1 VFRGSVVALDE
12 NTGHILW
19 QTYMVPDNGGR
30 PGSYSGGAVWSQPA
44 VDVRR
49 NALIVATGNN
59 YSVPPAVQQCQQQNP
74 PQGGCVPAGTPNY
87 FDAVVAL
94 DLQTGAVKWV
104 TGVEH
109 FDTWTRAC
117 FSQPNPNC
125 PVPASPDYDF
135 AGGVSLFMDVAG
147 NGPPRDIVGAG
158 QKSGIYWAFDPNDGH
173 ILWGTQVGP
182 GGTLGGS
189 EWGSAAGGDE
199 SHIYVAI
206 ANNFR
211 KPYTLVSGQQTTAG
225 SWSALDGA
233 TGKILWQT
241 ADPTGGI
248 DPGSV
253 TVANGVVYAG
263 SLDAMGHMY
272 ALDAATGEIRW
283 SFASG
288 GSVNCGPAIVNGTV
302 YWGSG
307 YRRRSLGTGN
317 NKIYAF
323 SLPSR

>member
-1 VFRGSVVALDE
+1 MTATSSGVRKSVRA
-12 NTGHILW
+12 GRSAAASG
-19 QTYMVPDNGGR
+19 VP
-30 PGSYSGGAVWSQPA
+30 P
-44 VDVRR
+44 
-49 NALIVATGNN
+49 LVATKAT
-59 YSVPPAVQQCQQQNP
+59 S
-74 PQGGCVPAGTPNY
+74 
-87 FDAVVAL
+87 
-94 DLQTGAVKWV
+94 
-104 TGVEH
+104 
-109 FDTWTRAC
+109 
-117 FSQPNPNC
+117 
-125 PVPASPDYDF
+125 
-135 AGGVSLFMDVAG
+135 
-147 NGPPRDIVGAG
+147 
-158 QKSGIYWAFDPNDGH
+158 
-173 ILWGTQVGP
+173 
-182 GGTLGGS
+182 
-189 EWGSAAGGDE
+189 
-199 SHIYVAI
+199 YVAI

-263 SLDAMGHMY
+263 SLDAIGHMY
-272 ALDAATGEIRW
+272 ALDAATGEVRW

-288 GSVNCGPAIVNGTV
+288 GSVNGGPTVVNGTV

-317 NKIYAF
+317 NKVYAF